1 MRRYR
6 RRSRSQYLLPFI
18 LVISLGIFLVLVFQ
32 LWGNLFPTVKG
43 DALFYVA
50 DGRSKVLPF
59 GTSEWENIYN
69 GSKVKLGDSVKT
81 LHNAKGVLQFYD
93 GTVVRLNEDTQITLV
108 DITVKNDSQQI
119 ILFLNEGDAWINKP
133 KQNVVK
139 KTNFIINTNFAS
151 YTDTGTVFN
160 LAKHE
165 DEILTVVKGQV
176 KADILENKDGK
187 TRVIESVL
195 AGIGQQL
202 TLNDLVMQEFY
213 QRKFVSV
220 LTATNPIFQTSN
232 WYLWNIKEDDNP
244 TDFSKLNSESTI
256 TENSGTPENSLL
268 FDGESSNQPKS
279 SLNAPTLLSP
289 KSNNI
294 SAVKDTQELSGK
306 VAEGTKKLLLKQLL
320 AGDMEVQKI
329 LVNTMD
335 VDSLTW
341 SYTLSDKKGNMK
353 VGKNVYE
360 FVGIDENAKETEPLR
375 VVIEYQ
381 ALSEPDLVI
390 DNTELTKPVVL
401 TVNGASY
408 QSGMQIDKN
417 AFSITGS
424 VSNMVDQV
432 WVDDFQLTKFKKG
445 DATWTYN
452 VNTSFGNLKNG
463 ENTYNVYGMVE
474 NGKKTPIQTIKINY
488 IPKVKEEVSKPV
500 EEEKNDVS
508 VEQTPKKEVNNNEE
522 LKLPAVEEN
531 ANIEG
536 QKLLDNNLDGHSQ
549 NDIENIIE

>member
-18 LVISLGIFLVLVFQ
+18 IVISLGIFLVLVFQ
-32 LWGNLFPTVKG
+32 LWGSLFPTVKG
-43 DALFYVA
+43 DALFYIA

-119 ILFLNEGDAWINKP
+119 ILFLNEGDAWVNKP

-160 LAKHE
+160 LSKHE
-165 DEILTVVKGQV
+165 DDILTVVKGQV

-187 TRVIESVL
+187 TRIIESVL

-256 TENSGTPENSLL
+256 TENLGTPENSLL
-268 FDGESSNQPKS
+268 FNGGNSNQPKS
-279 SLNAPTLLSP
+279 SLDAPTLLSP

-306 VAEGTKKLLLKQLL
+306 IAEGTKKLLLKQLL
-320 AGDMEVQKI
+320 AGDTEVQKI
-329 LVNTMD
+329 LVNSMD

-353 VGKNVYE
+353 AGKNVYE

-381 ALSEPDLVI
+381 VLNEPDLVI
-390 DNTELTKPVVL
+390 DNTQLDKPVIL
-401 TVNGASY
+401 TVNGVAY

-424 VSNMVDQV
+424 VSKVDQV

-463 ENTYNVYGMVE
+463 ENTYSVYGMME

-488 IPKVKEEVSKPV
+488 TPKVKEEVVKPV
-500 EEEKNDVS
+500 VEKNNNVDLK
-508 VEQTPKKEVNNNEE
+508 TEV
-522 LKLPAVEEN
+522 VEEN
-531 ANIEG
+531 T
-536 QKLLDNNLDGHSQ
+536 
-549 NDIENIIE
+549 DIEAEKPIENNSNTLNQDVIEEVIE